1 MDILDKI
8 QNVESTPA
16 GPMTALFYGHTKHGK
31 THILSTFPG
40 PMLVMSVGP
49 ERSSRPT
56 LKATG
61 RDDIDIINIVSVD
74 GNPAGENNVS
84 MQNMIDRAEEIQIAR
99 GYKTWALDTSSQY
112 FHLFISEKREYGNR
126 RATFDV
132 WDKFYEH
139 LKNMRNRFH
148 NLGTHFV
155 WTCHV
160 RYERDGESISRMVPD
175 IPGQKTLQ
183 MLLGSCNIVGYLD
196 VTEREIKIGEG
207 ENQSTKREDVYWL
220 RLKCPYDWMGTP
232 FEAGSHFKDRLKK
245 PAYAPNFK
253 TLVKYLNTDDGP
265 HLVTE

>member
-1 MDILDKI
+1 MNILDKI
-8 QNVESTPA
+8 QNVDQTPA
-16 GPMTALFYGHTKHGK
+16 GPITALFYGHTKHGK

-40 PMLVMSVGP
+40 PMLVLAVGP

-56 LKATG
+56 LKASG
-61 RDDIDIINIVSVD
+61 RTDIDILNVVSVD
-74 GNPAGENNVS
+74 GSPAGANNVS
-84 MQNMIDRAEEIQIAR
+84 MQQLLDNAEGLQLDR

-112 FHLFISEKREYGNR
+112 FHMFISEKRDYGNR

-183 MLLGSCNIVGYLD
+183 MLLGSCNVVGFLD
-196 VTEREIKIGEG
+196 LKETEVKTGEG
-207 ENQSTKREDVYWL
+207 ETATTERQDVHRLW
-220 RLKCPYDWMGTP
+220 LKCPYNWIGTP
-232 FEAGSHFKDRLKK
+232 FEAGTHFKAQLAAPCYKPSFETLASRLN
-245 PAYAPNFK
+245 PEGG
-253 TLVKYLNTDDGP
+253 TQLISV
-265 HLVTE
+265 